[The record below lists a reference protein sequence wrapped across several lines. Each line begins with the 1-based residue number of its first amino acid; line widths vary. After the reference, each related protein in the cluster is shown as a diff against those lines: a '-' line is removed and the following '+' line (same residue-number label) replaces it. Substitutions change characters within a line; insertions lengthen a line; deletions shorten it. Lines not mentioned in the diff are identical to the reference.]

1 MVHFADQDT
10 IVRKNNP
17 GNNFDTRTVV
27 SVVAWRYKAWRRK
40 RFSPFGLPAST
51 GASVSGDCIRWSRQ
65 P

>member
-10 IVRKNNP
+10 IVRIDTLA
-17 GNNFDTRTVV
+17 NNFDPRTVV
-27 SVVAWRYKAWRRK
+27 PVLAWPYKAGRRK